1 MPENFD
7 FAIAGSGAA
16 GCALAERLSSGGARV
31 LLIEKGGPAKP
42 GADAFEAVYRYYTRA
57 GLSAS
62 LGNCLLPIPTG
73 TALGGTT
80 TINSAT
86 CLKTPDE
93 TLERWEMKSGG
104 GFSAGEFRS
113 FLEQAWRRLLVKTA
127 PVSTMSASSRIFLKG
142 LEAMGLE
149 GGQRL
154 DRAEDGCVGSGFCC
168 FVCPEDAKMTAEK
181 AFLRRPAAGLE
192 IAVHAGLE
200 SIREQAAGVRIR
212 LRGAGGA
219 RRDALCG
226 RLVLA
231 CGSLATPY
239 FVRRFGLGPRWAAAG
254 NELSLHPA
262 SKAFA
267 LFDEPVRS
275 WSGVP
280 QGAGWVDPR
289 EPLIRYEG
297 VYTPPEMAAVTMP
310 LEGREL
316 AWWLSRYDKVATFG
330 FMIRDRSRG
339 SVRYPAGPGFPLIRY
354 DLGPEDVRLMVRAM
368 RFVGR
373 AFLAAGA
380 RRVVLPINRAGN
392 SFDDAAALE
401 REEFPNASARE
412 LQMMAFHPLGTC
424 GAGRVAGWDLALTDR
439 IFICDGSVVP
449 ESLGVNPQITIY
461 AFALRLAERLLGRV
475 HAG

>member
-1 MPENFD
+1 MLEDFD
-7 FAIAGSGAA
+7 FAVAGGGAA
-16 GCALAERLSSGGARV
+16 GCALAERLSSEGARV
-31 LLIEKGGPAKP
+31 LLIEKGGRAKP

-86 CLKTPDE
+86 CLMTPKE
-93 TLERWEMKSGG
+93 TLERWERGAAG
-104 GFSAGEFRS
+104 GFSAGEFQGH
-113 FLEQAWRRLLVKTA
+113 LDEAWRRLMVKTA
-127 PVSTMSASSRIFLKG
+127 PAETMSASSGLFLKG
-142 LEAMGLE
+142 LSALGWE
-149 GGQRL
+149 GGHRL
-154 DRAEDGCVGSGFCC
+154 DRAEDRCVGSGLCC
-168 FVCPEDAKMTAEK
+168 FVCPEDAKMSAEK

-192 IAVHAGLE
+192 IAVDTGLE
-200 SIREQAAGVRIR
+200 SISEEPSAVRLL
-212 LRGAGGA
+212 LRGPGGT
-219 RRDALCG
+219 RRIVRCG

-239 FVRRFGLGPRWAAAG
+239 FVRRFKLGARWAAAG

-262 SKAFA
+262 SKVFA
-267 LFDEPVRS
+267 LFDESVKS
-275 WSGVP
+275 WTGVP

-310 LEGREL
+310 LEGRAL

-339 SVRYPAGPGFPLIRY
+339 SVRYPGGPDLPLIRY
-354 DLGPEDVRLMVRAM
+354 DMGPEDAALMVRAM
-368 RFVGR
+368 KFVGR
-373 AFLAAGA
+373 AFFAAGA
-380 RRVVLPINRAGN
+380 KRVVIPINREGN
-392 SFDDAAALE
+392 DFTDAAALE
-401 REEFPNASARE
+401 REEFPGARPRE
-412 LQMMAFHPLGTC
+412 FQMMAFHPLGTC
-424 GAGRVAGWDLALTDR
+424 GAGRAVGWDLALTDR
-439 IFICDGSVVP
+439 IFVCDGSVVP